1 MVRAP
6 YMMVLVQIRLQQSC
20 PSEFKAH
27 GSTRF
32 RLSYMCSFL
41 YFYAYTLLRALVLRR
56 ASSSSS
62 KPARAPTLSMAH
74 ELLFG
79 YLAGVASKMIA
90 SPLSVV
96 TVRLQIAREKDD
108 EGLPGSTVKDVAATV
123 QSVYEDEGWKG
134 FWKGTIHLIYL
145 LLYGLHKRH
154 LARL

>member
-6 YMMVLVQIRLQQSC
+6 YMMVSVQIRLQQSSL
-20 PSEFKAH
+20 SEFKAH

-79 YLAGVASKMIA
+79 YLAGVTSKMIA

-96 TVRLQIAREKDD
+96 TVRLQTAREND
-108 EGLPGSTVKDVAATV
+108 EEELSGSTAKDVAATL
-123 QSVYEDEGWKG
+123 QSIYEDEGWKG
-134 FWKGTIHLIYL
+134 FWKGTSVL
-145 LLYGLHKRH
+145 L
-154 LARL
+154 